1 MVKKQVTA
9 SADTAKPTAE
19 PKKGYGKIIKFYF
32 LLILSV
38 VVIWGIIFGGLA
50 SVTNP
55 VLGMSL
61 LMQSLALFIGFG
73 TVMLMRD
80 LIRHH
85 QGKD

>member
-1 MVKKQVTA
+1 MAKKQVNVST
-9 SADTAKPTAE
+9 DTEKTSVK
-19 PKKGYGKIIKFYF
+19 PKKGYGKIIKFYSF
-32 LLILSV
+32 MIISV
-38 VVIWGIIFGGLA
+38 IIVWSIIFGGIA

>member
-1 MVKKQVTA
+1 MAKKQVTVSTDTEKT
-9 SADTAKPTAE
+9 SAK
-19 PKKGYGKIIKFYF
+19 PKKGYGKIIKFYSF
-32 LLILSV
+32 MILSV
-38 VVIWGIIFGGLA
+38 IVVWSIIFGGIA